1 VKVKIITNHLPCGQ
15 EVTIDIEV
23 NASKDEI
30 KEKLE
35 AVTGVPVASQKL
47 MLSGVNQIVMGDRR

>member
-1 VKVKIITNHLPCGQ
+1 MKVKIITNHLPCGQ
-15 EVTIDIEV
+15 EVTVDLEV
-23 NASKDEI
+23 DAGKDEI

-35 AVTGVPVASQKL
+35 AATGVPVASQKL